1 MKMALNSCVLLVE
14 DNAVNQEVGC
24 AMMEAFGCRVD
35 VASNGYEAIGRM
47 EACVYDVV
55 FMDCEMPLMDGFEA
69 TRIIREREKNG
80 LGRTTIVALT
90 AHDSDADRLRCFE
103 AGMDDHL
110 SKPFLMR
117 ELSGMLE
124 KWANN
129 NRTQGS
135 SACAGVAPGPGPPEI
150 VEEDYLDRKSLD
162 KIKSLGPNGP
172 KMLSAV
178 IGIYLNDSPVLIER
192 LCESLNTGDA
202 DGVAHAAHALKSASA
217 NLGAMPLAE
226 LCRQV
231 EDIAR
236 SNSVQGCNFLI
247 SRILLEYNKA
257 KEALRGEIQ
266 RGLYG

>member
-1 MKMALNSCVLLVE
+1 MTLNSCVLLVE
-14 DNAVNQEVGC
+14 DNVVNQEVGC

-35 VASNGYEAIGRM
+35 VASNGHEAIDRM
-47 EACVYDVV
+47 EADVYDVV
-55 FMDCEMPLMDGFEA
+55 FMDCEMPLMDGLEA

-80 LGRTTIVALT
+80 CGRTTIVALT

-103 AGMDDHL
+103 AGMDDYL

-124 KWANN
+124 KWTNKNPAQDS
-129 NRTQGS
+129 T
-135 SACAGVAPGPGPPEI
+135 AGAAVSRPESGPPEI
-150 VEEDYLDRKSLD
+150 VNEDYLDQKSLD

-178 IGIYLNDSPVLIER
+178 ISIYLNDSPVLIER
-192 LCESLNTGDA
+192 LSESLNAGDA
-202 DGVAHAAHALKSASA
+202 DGVAQAAHALKSASA

-226 LCRQV
+226 MCRQV

-236 SNSVQGCNFLI
+236 ANSVQGCNSLI
-247 SRILLEYNKA
+247 SRIRLEYGKA
-257 KEALRGEIQ
+257 EEALRGEIQ
-266 RGLYG
+266 RGHHG